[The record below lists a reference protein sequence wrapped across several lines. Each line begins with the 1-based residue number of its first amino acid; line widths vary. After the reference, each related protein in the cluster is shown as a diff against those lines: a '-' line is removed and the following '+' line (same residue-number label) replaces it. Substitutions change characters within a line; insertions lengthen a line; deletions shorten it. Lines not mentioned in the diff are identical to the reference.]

1 MRRNRYWKVLFIPL
15 GIAAMAMVGFVISGL
30 WNALVPEIF
39 GLHTIS
45 FWQALGLLVLSRI
58 LFGRFGGGGRG
69 GHGRWN
75 WKGMT
80 PEERQRFC
88 RGMGPGRP
96 EADAPQEA
104 GEAS

>member
-1 MRRNRYWKVLFIPL
+1 MRRSKYWKVLFIPL
-15 GIAAMAMVGFVISGL
+15 AIAAVGIVGLVISNL
-30 WNALVPEIF
+30 WNALMPAIF

-58 LFGRFGGGGRG
+58 LFGRFGDGVGRG
-69 GHGRWN
+69 GKVRRN

-88 RGMGPGRP
+88 RGMDPRRPG
-96 EADAPQEA
+96 EGA
-104 GEAS
+104 

>member
-1 MRRNRYWKVLFIPL
+1 MKRSKYWKVLFIPFAIMAV
-15 GIAAMAMVGFVISGL
+15 GIVGFVISGL
-30 WNALVPEIF
+30 WNVLMPQIF

-58 LFGRFGGGGRG
+58 LFGRLGGGGGRG
-69 GHGRWN
+69 GKGRWN

-88 RGMGPGRP
+88 RGMEPRQPAEGG
-96 EADAPQEA
+96 
-104 GEAS
+104 GS